1 VTEGHRPLGSAQ
13 AGAPPAP
20 RPLANPF
27 RGRSLVSAED
37 MSRAD
42 LLWLLEAAEAFEGV
56 ATGERVLP
64 RPLPLEGRLLALL
77 FFEPSTRTRLSFESA
92 MQRLGGG
99 VLGFADAKISSSSK
113 GESLADTVRVVAA
126 YGDAIVLRHPMEG
139 AARLAAEVAGVPV
152 LNAGDGSNQHP
163 TQTLLDLYTVRRA
176 TGRLDGLTI
185 TFMGDLRYGRT
196 VHSLAAALLHFD
208 VRMQFVGPAG
218 LRLPE
223 DLRRTLQQAGRLAAE
238 ATDLAEVPRTD
249 VLYVTRIQKER
260 FPDPAEYERVRNAY
274 RIDRAAVERFG
285 DQLQILHP
293 LPRVNEVDP
302 DLDAHPG
309 ARYFQQVRN
318 GVTMRMALLNAVL
331 GGRGP

>member
-1 VTEGHRPLGSAQ
+1 LNEA
-13 AGAPPAP
+13 AGP
-20 RPLANPF
+20 RRNPF
-27 RGRSLVSAED
+27 RARSLVSAED
-37 MSRAD
+37 VSRED
-42 LLWLLEAAEAFEGV
+42 LLWILDQAQAFEGV
-56 ATGERVLP
+56 ASGERVLP
-64 RPLPLEGRLLALL
+64 RPLPLEGKILALL

-126 YGDAIVLRHPMEG
+126 YGDAIVLRHPLEG

-163 TQTLLDLYTVRRA
+163 TQTLLDLYTIRRA

-196 VHSLAAALLHFD
+196 VHSLATALLHFD

-218 LRLPE
+218 LRLPD
-223 DLRRTLQQAGRLAAE
+223 DLRQGLLASGRMAVE
-238 ATDLAEVPRTD
+238 VTDLAGISATD

-260 FPDPAEYERVRNAY
+260 FPDLVDYDARHPTASTGPAWSAS
-274 RIDRAAVERFG
+274 ASS
-285 DQLQILHP
+285 
-293 LPRVNEVDP
+293 
-302 DLDAHPG
+302 
-309 ARYFQQVRN
+309 
-318 GVTMRMALLNAVL
+318 
-331 GGRGP
+331 

>member
-1 VTEGHRPLGSAQ
+1 MGAREEAGLTEA
-13 AGAPPAP
+13 AGP
-20 RPLANPF
+20 RKNPF
-27 RGRSLVSAED
+27 RSRSLVSAED
-37 MSRAD
+37 VSRDD
-42 LLWLLEAAEAFEGV
+42 LLWILDQAQAFEGV
-56 ATGERVLP
+56 ASGERVLP
-64 RPLPLEGRLLALL
+64 RPLPLEGKILALL

-126 YGDAIVLRHPMEG
+126 YGDAIVLRHPLEG

-163 TQTLLDLYTVRRA
+163 TQTLLDLYTIRRA

-196 VHSLAAALLHFD
+196 VHSLATALLHFD

-218 LRLPE
+218 LRLPD
-223 DLRRTLQQAGRLAAE
+223 DLRQGLLASGRVAVE
-238 ATDLAEVPRTD
+238 VTDLAGISHTD

-260 FPDPAEYERVRNAY
+260 FPDPADYERVRTSY

-285 DQLQILHP
+285 EALKILHP
-293 LPRVNEVDP
+293 LPRVNEVDA
-302 DLDAHPG
+302 DVDAHPG
-309 ARYFQQVRN
+309 ALYFQQVRN
-318 GVTMRMALLNAVL
+318 GVTVRMALLNAVL
-331 GGRGP
+331 GGRGL

>member
-1 VTEGHRPLGSAQ
+1 LTQ
-13 AGAPPAP
+13 AAGP
-20 RPLANPF
+20 RRNPF
-27 RGRSLVSAED
+27 HARSLVSAED
-37 MSRAD
+37 VSRED
-42 LLWLLEAAEAFEGV
+42 LLWILDQAQAFEGV
-56 ATGERVLP
+56 ASGAKVLP
-64 RPLPLEGRLLALL
+64 RPLPLEGKILALL

-92 MQRLGGG
+92 MQRLGGS

-126 YGDAIVLRHPMEG
+126 YGDAIVLRHPLEG

-163 TQTLLDLYTVRRA
+163 SQTLLDLYTIRRA

-196 VHSLAAALLHFD
+196 VHSLATALLHFD

-218 LRLPE
+218 LKLPD
-223 DLRRTLQQAGRLAAE
+223 DLRHGLLASGRVAVE
-238 ATDLAEVPRTD
+238 ATDLAGISHTD

-260 FPDPAEYERVRNAY
+260 FPDPADYERVRTSY

-285 DQLQILHP
+285 DSLKILHP

-302 DLDAHPG
+302 DVDAHPG
-309 ARYFQQVRN
+309 ALYFQQVRN

-331 GGRGP
+331 AGKGP

>member
-1 VTEGHRPLGSAQ
+1 MSVGPT
-13 AGAPPAP
+13 
-20 RPLANPF
+20 NPF
-27 RGRSLVSAED
+27 LGRSLVSAED
-37 MSRAD
+37 MSRDD
-42 LLWLLEAAEAFEGV
+42 LLWLLDAAQGFEGV
-56 ATGERVLP
+56 ATGERTLV
-64 RPLPLEGRLLALL
+64 RPLPLDGRILALL

-92 MQRLGGG
+92 MQRLGGS

-113 GESLADTVRVVAA
+113 GESLTDTVRVVAA

-163 TQTLLDLYTVRRA
+163 TQTLLDLYTIRRA

-196 VHSLAAALLHFD
+196 VHSLATALLNFD

-218 LRLPE
+218 LRLPD
-223 DLRRTLQQAGRLAAE
+223 DLRQTLFAAGRMAAE
-238 ATDLAEVPRTD
+238 VTDLAEIPGSD

-260 FPDPAEYERVRNAY
+260 FPDLADYERVRNAY

-285 DQLQILHP
+285 EGLKILHP

-302 DLDAHPG
+302 DVDAHPG
-309 ARYFQQVRN
+309 ALYFQQVRN
-318 GVTMRMALLNAVL
+318 GVTVRMALLHAIL
-331 GGRGP
+331 GGRSL

>member
-1 VTEGHRPLGSAQ
+1 MNEA
-13 AGAPPAP
+13 AGP
-20 RPLANPF
+20 RRNPF
-27 RGRSLVSAED
+27 RARSLVSAED
-37 MSRAD
+37 VSRED
-42 LLWLLEAAEAFEGV
+42 LLWILDQAQAFEGV
-56 ATGERVLP
+56 ASGERVLA
-64 RPLPLEGRLLALL
+64 RPLPLEGKILALL

-126 YGDAIVLRHPMEG
+126 YGDAIVLRHPLEG

-163 TQTLLDLYTVRRA
+163 TQTLLDLYTIRRA

-196 VHSLAAALLHFD
+196 VHSLATALLHFD

-218 LRLPE
+218 LRLPD
-223 DLRRTLQQAGRLAAE
+223 DLRQGLLASGRMAVE
-238 ATDLAEVPRTD
+238 VTDLAGISHTD

-260 FPDPAEYERVRNAY
+260 FPDPADYERVRTSY
-274 RIDRAAVERFG
+274 RIDRAAIERFG
-285 DQLQILHP
+285 EGLKILHP
-293 LPRVNEVDP
+293 LPRVNEVDA
-302 DLDAHPG
+302 DVDAHPG
-309 ARYFQQVRN
+309 ALYFQQVRN
-318 GVTMRMALLNAVL
+318 GVTVRMALLHAVL
-331 GGRGP
+331 GGRDL

>member
-1 VTEGHRPLGSAQ
+1 MPEAMRPP
-13 AGAPPAP
+13 GAPSAGT
-20 RPLANPF
+20 PF
-27 RGRSLVSAED
+27 RARSLVSAED

-42 LLWLLEAAEAFEGV
+42 LLWLLDAAQHFEGWD
-56 ATGERVLP
+56 AARRP
-64 RPLPLEGRLLALL
+64 RPLPLEGKILALL

-139 AARLAAEVAGVPV
+139 AARLAAEAAGVPV

-176 TGRLDGLTI
+176 TERLDGLTI

-196 VHSLAAALLHFD
+196 VHSLATALLHFD

-218 LRLPE
+218 LRLPD
-223 DLRRTLQQAGRLAAE
+223 DLRQTLIAAGRLALE
-238 ATDLAEVPRTD
+238 ATDLADVPKTD

-260 FPDPAEYERVRNAY
+260 FPDPADYERVRHAY
-274 RIDRAAVERFG
+274 RIDRQTVERFG
-285 DQLQILHP
+285 EGLKILHP

-309 ARYFQQVRN
+309 ALYFQQVRN
-318 GVTMRMALLNAVL
+318 GVTVRMALLHAIL
-331 GGRGP
+331 GGS